1 MNLSRVFLGIL
12 FAGFIGCSFVSAQQQ
27 KTAADLLAEGDRY
40 SEKLFDNQK
49 ALENFQA
56 ALALT
61 PNDYELLWRMSR
73 TYADIGEHMPH
84 KTDEEKQKQLDIYE
98 QSLDFAKKA
107 VAANAN
113 GSMGYMRR
121 AITNGRI
128 ALFRG
133 VWESL
138 DLVKQIKADCEKA
151 IQIDPK
157 NAAAYYV
164 LARTHAKVC
173 EKPRMIRW
181 PLGLSWANMDTA
193 IQNYETSIALRPDF
207 AMYRLDCAKAYIEED
222 EYDKAKQHLR
232 IIPTLSKENEDDD
245 KFKQEAVDLLEKIKD
260 K

>member
-1 MNLSRVFLGIL
+1 MNLSRIFLGML
-12 FAGFIGCSFVSAQQQ
+12 FASFIGSSFVAAQQQ
-27 KTAADLLAEGDRY
+27 KSAADLLAEGDQY

-49 ALENFQA
+49 ALQSFQA
-56 ALALT
+56 ALALA

-84 KTDEEKQKQLDIYE
+84 KTDEEKQNQLEIYE
-98 QSLDFAKKA
+98 RSLAFAQKA

-113 GSMGYMRR
+113 GSMGYTRR

-138 DLVKQIKADCEKA
+138 DLVKQIRADCEKA
-151 IQIDPK
+151 IQLDPK

-164 LARTHAKVC
+164 LGRTNAKVC

-193 IQNYETSIALRPDF
+193 IQNYETSIALRPTF

-222 EYDKAKQHLR
+222 GYDKAKQHLR
-232 IIPTLSKENEDDD
+232 IIATLSKENEDDD
-245 KFKQEAVDLLEKIKD
+245 AFKQEAAQLLEKIKD